1 MITVIGAD
9 RAGLVELLAGAI
21 ANHGGNWERSHLAE
35 LAGTFAGVVLV
46 TVPDGGVDGLT
57 AELEA
62 VESTG
67 LLHVSMTPA
76 PAAAGSTGTNRLQ
89 LKLVGQDHI
98 GIVHEISHAL
108 AARRVSIEEL
118 ETAVVPAPMGG
129 MLFEAEAMLAAP
141 SDLPIDDVRIAL
153 EDLAQDLMVDLELI
167 DHSEAGRT
175 G

>member
-76 PAAAGSTGTNRLQ
+76 PAAAGPTGTNRLQ

-108 AARRVSIEEL
+108 AARSVSIEEL